1 MVNATDRTTVQ
12 SAANPMRKWFLRGR
26 ELGTGEVR
34 GHFVA
39 MCLIAGGA
47 GWYVNKVLLGAV
59 GTNEVPV
66 ALMQRH
72 AVALLTGFIVLGV
85 LTRLWLAFVGAVSKD
100 APTGVLA
107 PLANLASRRARGD
120 VTSSTT
126 ESLFVAS
133 AAVANPVAVQ
143 ADDSTNVASSGK
155 STGAGTFLLLF
166 LIFVLALALGVV
178 VVAVWDAP
186 ILLAAMA
193 ADMEAIAGASN
204 TFGGMWT
211 LAYARRF
218 GPRYGLLSA
227 LLIGAD
233 AVVLYMVPDALTWAQ
248 ALKALNN

>member
-12 SAANPMRKWFLRGR
+12 SAANPLRKWFLRGR

-47 GWYVNKVLLGAV
+47 GWYVNKALLGAV

-107 PLANLASRRARGD
+107 PLVKLASSRARGD
-120 VTSSTT
+120 VIPSTA
-126 ESLFVAS
+126 ESLSVAS
-133 AAVANPVAVQ
+133 AAVVSPVAVP
-143 ADDSTNVASSGK
+143 ASDSTKVATSSN
-155 STGAGTFLLLF
+155 SSGAGTLLLLF
-166 LIFVLALALGVV
+166 LIVVVALALGVA

-186 ILLAAMA
+186 TLLVAMVT
-193 ADMEAIAGASN
+193 DMETVAGAGNSL
-204 TFGGMWT
+204 GGMWT

-218 GPRYGLLSA
+218 GPRYGLLSV
-227 LLIGAD
+227 LLLGAD

-248 ALKALNN
+248 ALRSLNN